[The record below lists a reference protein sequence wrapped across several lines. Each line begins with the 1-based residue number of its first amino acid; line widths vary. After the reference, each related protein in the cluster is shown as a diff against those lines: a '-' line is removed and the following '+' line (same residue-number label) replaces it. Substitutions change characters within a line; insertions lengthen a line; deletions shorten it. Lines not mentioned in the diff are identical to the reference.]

1 MMASTPISMPLNI
14 LTKQQLKKSEDS
26 LALSHISQCRNE
38 PSPTEGR
45 DDSALSLKQIP
56 SLNNNSISSFTIG
69 ASWLTKSNSLH
80 SSSSSVYSSSE
91 PNNKR
96 QYTMTTTN
104 SETSARSSIIS
115 QSQESAKSTV
125 SSVGVTSVSEDSQY
139 SQKSAQQQRQHKQKR
154 RGEGLKQALS
164 LSSLQMR
171 DSFERNP
178 FKWLCRRSDASIQLS
193 TSQLKVDQVLELE
206 DQFDGLVQRK
216 DVKMQPPQ
224 VTPTELGPMI
234 VQRMER
240 LEEKIDI
247 FFSGLSTPASRSMRN
262 TADATGLNPDGKK
275 PSHNTYAHSQRN
287 DFPNTKTDINNHLKI
302 LTAEINHLTKS
313 NNNLSS
319 CIDALGSSGLIDL
332 LEMLSCSLE
341 RLYAAINSL
350 RDEQEQQQDAASKKE
365 NSEQQLESQIEI
377 IQRLG
382 FLLGQREEQLK
393 HERKLNQSYRKNIEG
408 LEEMIHVLEEEWER
422 ALPLMVRSDVEGVS
436 DVIGRLSRGVV

>member
-1 MMASTPISMPLNI
+1 MLNNPSSAVPLSRRLQGSGVYRHTIDIPSTHPRLRNTLHQAFAYFFDFRELDAYFSINTSKMVSSPSIYFISQPPYNLVLHFCLGSNLDIPTVCYLFTASPMMASTPISMPLNI

-178 FKWLCRRSDASIQLS
+178 FK
-193 TSQLKVDQVLELE
+193 
-206 DQFDGLVQRK
+206 
-216 DVKMQPPQ
+216 
-224 VTPTELGPMI
+224 
-234 VQRMER
+234 
-240 LEEKIDI
+240 
-247 FFSGLSTPASRSMRN
+247 
-262 TADATGLNPDGKK
+262 
-275 PSHNTYAHSQRN
+275 
-287 DFPNTKTDINNHLKI
+287 
-302 LTAEINHLTKS
+302 
-313 NNNLSS
+313 
-319 CIDALGSSGLIDL
+319 
-332 LEMLSCSLE
+332 
-341 RLYAAINSL
+341 
-350 RDEQEQQQDAASKKE
+350 
-365 NSEQQLESQIEI
+365 
-377 IQRLG
+377 
-382 FLLGQREEQLK
+382 
-393 HERKLNQSYRKNIEG
+393 
-408 LEEMIHVLEEEWER
+408 
-422 ALPLMVRSDVEGVS
+422 
-436 DVIGRLSRGVV
+436 